1 MAERLTD
8 KTAKTTTPAS
18 GDLVHIVDI
27 SDITSHADGTSYKH
41 TIDNFL
47 KGRAF
52 ITIQGC
58 YTLKASGNESIT
70 VLETGDFVIY
80 EDVAG
85 NEMILATIILAI
97 TTVPADLRVSTKA
110 ANWLDVSAAL

>member
-1 MAERLTD
+1 MAEKLTD

-18 GDLVHIVDI
+18 GDLVHIVDV
-27 SDITSHADGTSYKH
+27 SDTTSDAAGTSFKH
-41 TIDNFL
+41 TIDDFL

-52 ITIQGC
+52 LTIQGC
-58 YTLKASGNESIT
+58 YALKASGNESIT

-85 NEMILATIILAI
+85 DEMILATIILAI

-110 ANWLDVSAAL
+110 ARWLDTSALL